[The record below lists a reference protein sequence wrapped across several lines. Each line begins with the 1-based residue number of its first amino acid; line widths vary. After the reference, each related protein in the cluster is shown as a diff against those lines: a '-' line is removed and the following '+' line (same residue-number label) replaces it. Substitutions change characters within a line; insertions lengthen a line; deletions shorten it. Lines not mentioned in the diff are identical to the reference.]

1 MRELRLLRDPKR
13 LIPILLGSV
22 AGVLVLVDL
31 LFSNIF
37 SQSTTVQ
44 NSSGEI
50 LRWAAVVAAFALL
63 AGVTNVV
70 GHHVRRLIRRE
81 QHWPYSV
88 ALLLGVLIPPA
99 IALYSYLAE
108 GTTDVASSALFQAVV
123 RWVYT
128 PLSVS
133 LLALLTFFAITAA
146 IRALGSGNR
155 EAIVVVVVAA
165 VMVLAQLP
173 LLANLPY
180 LGETVAWI
188 QNYIALA
195 GLRGLAFG
203 AAIGAIVASIRILL
217 GLDRPYLD
225 R

>member
-31 LFSNIF
+31 LFSNVF
-37 SQSTTVQ
+37 NQSATVQ
-44 NSSGEI
+44 SSSGEI

-70 GHHVRRLIRRE
+70 AHHIRRLMRRE
-81 QHWPYSV
+81 QHWPYSI

-155 EAIVVVVVAA
+155 EAIVVVVVAT

-173 LLANLPY
+173 LLANVPY
-180 LGETVAWI
+180 VGETLAWI

>member
-1 MRELRLLRDPKR
+1 
-13 LIPILLGSV
+13 
-22 AGVLVLVDL
+22 
-31 LFSNIF
+31 
-37 SQSTTVQ
+37 
-44 NSSGEI
+44 
-50 LRWAAVVAAFALL
+50 
-63 AGVTNVV
+63 
-70 GHHVRRLIRRE
+70 
-81 QHWPYSV
+81 
-88 ALLLGVLIPPA
+88 
-99 IALYSYLAE
+99 
-108 GTTDVASSALFQAVV
+108 
-123 RWVYT
+123 VYT

-188 QNYIALA
+188 QSYIALA